1 MSLGAATAVGRA
13 WRRMDARTRHAAA
26 AGVFGVLGRLGGA
39 LVVLVYAP
47 MAREVLGPERFG
59 VWMMLTAWTTL
70 FAFADLGVGNAALNR
85 VTAALADDGDADR
98 RRQRLGA
105 TIDAAVA
112 CTIVLGLLLLALAAA
127 WAWLA
132 PVPSAVAGL
141 IAPGNRT
148 EVDVA
153 LALFAVIFALSLPAA
168 LGQKLQLGAQ
178 DGQWAGWTQFVA
190 SVLSLAAVPLVL
202 QRGGGLPELVL
213 ATQGVSLM
221 VQAASALWWLRR
233 RGLPWPRPLRAWR
246 TPLLLKALVV
256 EGAAF
261 FGLQLAAAAAFQSDA
276 VIVTQH
282 LGAEVY
288 GDYAVVQRI
297 YLLVGAGV
305 VTALA
310 GLWPAFGDAW
320 LRRDV
325 AWVRRTLRRALL
337 AAGLST
343 LAAVLL
349 LQLLLPGWA
358 VDPLGAQAAPAP
370 LLLGLLGAW
379 TVVETLGAVCAALLN
394 GANLIRIQLA
404 LAATMAI
411 LAVAG
416 KWWVTPLLGPAGAV
430 LSTLLAYVLVSVPG
444 QVILIRRLLAT
455 PSRPMP

>member
-1 MSLGAATAVGRA
+1 MSRRAASAAGRA
-13 WRRMDARTRHAAA
+13 WLRIDARTRHAAA
-26 AGVFGVLGRLGGA
+26 AGAFGVLGRLGGA

-47 MAREVLGPERFG
+47 MAREALGPERFG

-70 FAFADLGVGNAALNR
+70 FAFADLGIGNAALNR
-85 VTAALADDGDADR
+85 VTAALAADEEQR
-98 RRQRLGA
+98 RERFSA

-112 CTIVLGLLLLALAAA
+112 CTIALGLLLLGLAAA
-127 WAWLA
+127 WAWMAPLPSVIAGPITPAHLA
-132 PVPSAVAGL
+132 
-141 IAPGNRT
+141 
-148 EVDVA
+148 EVDTA
-153 LALFAVIFALSLPAA
+153 LALFAVSFALSLPAV

-178 DGQWAGWTQFVA
+178 DGHWAGWTQLVA

-213 ATQGVSLM
+213 ATQGVSLL

-233 RGLPWPRPLRAWR
+233 RGLPMPRPLRAWR
-246 TPLLLKALVV
+246 TPRLLKGLLV

-276 VIVTQH
+276 VIVTQR

-320 LRRDV
+320 VRRDM
-325 AWVRRTLRRALL
+325 AWVRRTLWRALL

-349 LQLLLPGWA
+349 LLLLLPGFA
-358 VDPLGAQAAPAP
+358 VHPLGAQAPPAP
-370 LLLGLLGAW
+370 LLLALLGAW
-379 TVVETLGAVCAALLN
+379 TVVEALGAVCAALLN
-394 GANLIRIQLA
+394 GVNLIRIQLA
-404 LAATMAI
+404 LALTMAI

-416 KWWVTPLLGPAGAV
+416 KWWTTPLLGPAGAV
-430 LSTLLAYVLVSVPG
+430 LSTLLAYLLISVPG
-444 QVILIRRLLAT
+444 QVFLIRRLLAT
-455 PSRPMP
+455 PAKPTS

>member
-1 MSLGAATAVGRA
+1 MSRGAVTAVGRA
-13 WRRMDARTRHAAA
+13 WQRIDARTRHAAA

-59 VWMMLTAWTTL
+59 VWMMLTAWATL

-85 VTAALADDGDADR
+85 VTAALAVGGDDDLR
-98 RRQRLGA
+98 RRQVSA
-105 TIDAAVA
+105 TVDAAVA

-127 WAWLA
+127 WAALA
-132 PVPSAVAGL
+132 PVPSVIAGP
-141 IAPGNRT
+141 IAPGNRA
-148 EVDVA
+148 EVDTA
-153 LALFAVIFALSLPAA
+153 LALFVVIFALGLPAA

-178 DGQWAGWTQFVA
+178 DGQWAGWTQLVS

-202 QRGGGLPELVL
+202 HHGGGLPGLVL
-213 ATQGVSLM
+213 ATQGVSLL

-233 RGLPWPRPLRAWR
+233 RGLPRPRPLSALR
-246 TPLLLKALVV
+246 TPRRLEGLLV

-276 VIVTQH
+276 LIVTQR

-320 LRRDV
+320 QRQDV
-325 AWVRRTLRRALL
+325 AWMRRTLRRALL
-337 AAGLST
+337 AAGLTT
-343 LAAVLL
+343 LGAVLL

-358 VDPLGAQAAPAP
+358 VHPLGAQAAPGP
-370 LLLGLLGAW
+370 LLLALLGAW
-379 TVVETLGAVCAALLN
+379 TIVEALGAVCAALLN
-394 GANLIRIQLA
+394 GVNLIRIQLA

-416 KWWVTPLLGPAGAV
+416 KWWATPLLGPAGAV

-444 QVILIRRLLAT
+444 QVFLIRRLLAT

>member
-1 MSLGAATAVGRA
+1 MSRSAATLVGRA
-13 WRRMDARTRHAAA
+13 WLRIDARTRHAAA
-26 AGVFGVLGRLGGA
+26 AGAFGVLGRLGGA

-47 MAREVLGPERFG
+47 MAREALGLERFG

-85 VTAALADDGDADR
+85 VTAALAADGDAAR
-98 RRQRLGA
+98 RRQQLGA
-105 TIDAAVA
+105 TVDAAVA
-112 CTIVLGLLLLALAAA
+112 CTIGLGLLLLVLAAA
-127 WAWLA
+127 WAWLV
-132 PVPSAVAGL
+132 PVPSIVAGP
-141 IAPGNRT
+141 ITPGNRA
-148 EVDVA
+148 EVDTA

-178 DGQWAGWTQFVA
+178 DGHWAGWTQLVA
-190 SVLSLAAVPLVL
+190 SVLSLAALPLVL

-213 ATQGVSLM
+213 ATQGVSLL
-221 VQAASALWWLRR
+221 VQATSALWWLRR
-233 RGLPWPRPLRAWR
+233 RGLPLPRPLRAWR
-246 TPLLLKALVV
+246 TPALLKGLLV
-256 EGAAF
+256 EGTAF

-276 VIVTQH
+276 LIVTQR

-320 LRRDV
+320 LRRDI
-325 AWVRRTLRRALL
+325 AWVRRTLWRAVL

-358 VDPLGAQAAPAP
+358 VNPLGALAPPAP
-370 LLLGLLGAW
+370 LLLALLGAW
-379 TVVETLGAVCAALLN
+379 TVVEALGAVCAALMN
-394 GANLIRIQLA
+394 GANLIRIQVVLA
-404 LAATMAI
+404 LVMAM

-416 KWWVTPLLGPAGAV
+416 KWWTTPLLGPAGAV
-430 LSTLLAYVLVSVPG
+430 LSTLLAYLLISVPG
-444 QVILIRRLLAT
+444 QVFLIRRLLAT
-455 PSRPMP
+455 PAKPTT

>member
-1 MSLGAATAVGRA
+1 MSRLAASAAGRA
-13 WRRMDARTRHAAA
+13 WLRIDARTRHAAA
-26 AGVFGVLGRLGGA
+26 AAAFGVLGRLGGA

-47 MAREVLGPERFG
+47 MAREALGPERFG

-70 FAFADLGVGNAALNR
+70 FAFADLGIGNAALNR
-85 VTAALADDGDADR
+85 VTAALAADEEQR
-98 RRQRLGA
+98 RERFSA
-105 TIDAAVA
+105 TIDVAVA
-112 CTIVLGLLLLALAAA
+112 CTIALGLLLLGLAAA

-132 PVPSAVAGL
+132 PLPSVIAGP
-141 IAPGNRT
+141 ITPAHRS
-148 EVDVA
+148 EVDTA
-153 LALFAVIFALSLPAA
+153 LALFAVSFALSLPAV

-178 DGQWAGWTQFVA
+178 DGHWAGWTQLVA

-213 ATQGVSLM
+213 ATQGVSLL

-233 RGLPWPRPLRAWR
+233 RGLPMPRPLRAWR
-246 TPLLLKALVV
+246 TPALLKSLLV

-276 VIVTQH
+276 VIVTQR

-288 GDYAVVQRI
+288 GDYAMVQRI
-297 YLLVGAGV
+297 YLLVAAGV

-320 LRRDV
+320 LRRDM
-325 AWVRRTLRRALL
+325 AWVRRTLWRALL

-349 LQLLLPGWA
+349 LQLLLPGFA
-358 VDPLGAQAAPAP
+358 VHPLGALAPPAP
-370 LLLGLLGAW
+370 LLLALLGAW
-379 TVVETLGAVCAALLN
+379 TVVEALGAVCAALLN
-394 GANLIRIQLA
+394 GVNLIRIQLA
-404 LAATMAI
+404 LALTMAI

-416 KWWVTPLLGPAGAV
+416 KWWTTPLLGPAGAV
-430 LSTLLAYVLVSVPG
+430 LSTLLAYLLISVPG
-444 QVILIRRLLAT
+444 QFFLIRRLLAT
-455 PSRPMP
+455 PEKPTT